1 MKGVIYARYSSEN
14 QKEESIEGQ
23 IRECTAYAERNGIT
37 ILGSYIDRALS
48 AKTDNRPDFQ
58 RMVADSSKNMFDVI
72 IVWKLDRFARNR
84 YDSAYYKHLLKKNNV
99 KVISATEAI
108 SQGAEGIILESVLEG
123 MAEYYSA
130 ELAEKIVRGM
140 TENALK
146 CKYNGGTIPVGYKI
160 SKDKYYEIDPLTAPL
175 VIEAFNKYRDGETM
189 KNIVEY
195 LDSKGLKNSLGG
207 KMNLN
212 CISRLLQNRR
222 YIGEYRYK
230 DIITPDGMPALIS
243 KELFDAVQE
252 RLKTNKRAPA
262 MHKAEDDYLLTTKLY
277 CGDCE
282 SFMVGESG
290 TSHTMKKYHYYKC
303 VSAKKRKGCKKKAI
317 KKDWIEDT
325 VLSEVK
331 EFLNDNLKID
341 KLIRIILEEY
351 SKENTNIPRLEKDL
365 SHIEKQINN
374 MLNAIQ
380 DGIYTSSTRQR
391 LEELESRKEEVEIML
406 ARERIGRPQ
415 LTEKQLRDWF
425 DKMRSYDTDFLEY
438 RRRLI
443 DSFVNRV
450 IVFDDCIE
458 LTLNYKDGTK
468 RIPFKKENNFFSRG
482 SDSSPPARP
491 NKNPFTRVSGFL
503 FVLLIIHY
511 SFVQNGFLIP

>member
-130 ELAEKIVRGM
+130 ELAEKIVRGI

-146 CKYNGGTIPVGYKI
+146 RKYNGGTIPVGYKI

-175 VIEAFNKYRDGETM
+175 VIEAFNKYKDGVTM
-189 KNIVEY
+189 KEIVKY
-195 LDSKGLKNSLGG
+195 LDSKGLRNSLGG

-230 DIITPDGMPALIS
+230 DIVTPDGIPALIPTD
-243 KELFDAVQE
+243 LFDAVQE

-303 VSAKKRKGCKKKAI
+303 ASAKKRKGCKKKAI
-317 KKDWIEDT
+317 KKELIEDT

-331 EFLNDNLKID
+331 AFLNDNLKIE

-365 SHIEKQINN
+365 SLVEKQINN

-391 LEELESRKEEVEIML
+391 LEDLESRKEEIEIML
-406 ARERIGRPQ
+406 AREKIGRPQ
-415 LTEKQLRDWF
+415 LTEMQLRDWF
-425 DKMRSYDTDFLEY
+425 NKMRTYDTDFLEC

-450 IVFDDCIE
+450 VVFDDCIE

-468 RIPFKKENNFFSRG
+468 RIPFKKENNFFSEG

-491 NKNPFTRVSGFL
+491 
-503 FVLLIIHY
+503 
-511 SFVQNGFLIP
+511 